1 MEHSSIILSILIC
14 SLIERK
20 RELDFIC
27 NKLQDQGM
35 IYDKDQKFARIEY
48 ITEIDNREKTIGEK
62 RNILLS
68 RARGEYICFVD
79 DDDDVSNDYIESI
92 MKALES
98 KPDCVGIEGIIDY
111 MGIKGIFKHS
121 RQFQSWYTG
130 PDAFYR
136 TPNHLNPVKR
146 EIALRI
152 GFPPKSFGED
162 QIYSDGIK
170 RMLKTE
176 VYINHPIY
184 FYKKEK

>member
-14 SLIERK
+14 SLEERK
-20 RELDFIC
+20 KELGFIFE
-27 NKLQDQGM
+27 KLLHQRLS
-35 IYDKDQKFARIEY
+35 YASKIEVL
-48 ITEIDNREKTIGEK
+48 IESDNREITIGEK

-68 RARGEYICFVD
+68 RAQGEYICFVD
-79 DDDDVSNDYIESI
+79 DDDDISNDYIESI

-98 KPDCVGIEGIIDY
+98 KPDCVGIEGTIDY

-152 GFPPKSFGED
+152 GFPPQSFGED
-162 QIYSDGIK
+162 QIYSNGIK

-184 FYKKEK
+184 FYKKEKE